1 MELGYHYVSVA
12 FGMCVTS
19 HSKYVETFLS
29 TRASLKYLKEIEL
42 LGDALFL
49 VQQLSVN
56 VRSLCTETLF
66 YNTAKGQCTL
76 TLLILLYCL
85 ITLLDIE
92 VLHERED
99 WRVQAEE
106 GMVITSLVSVICLYE
121 LMFCWV
127 FLAGAV

>member
-1 MELGYHYVSVA
+1 MLVI
-12 FGMCVTS
+12 
-19 HSKYVETFLS
+19 LS

-42 LGDALFL
+42 LDDALFL

-56 VRSLCTETLF
+56 VRSLCSETLF

-76 TLLILLYCL
+76 FTLLTLLYCL
-85 ITLLDIE
+85 AFSDIE

-106 GMVITSLVSVICLYE
+106 GMVITSLVSCYY
-121 LMFCWV
+121 
-127 FLAGAV
+127 AAV